1 MVPLSL
7 PHRTSNVFPFCDFP
21 VLMFTFP
28 YMTSSCSGI
37 AAVISQLNPQRF
49 IEMLSSPT
57 RDFSTNMM
65 QEMQSFVKK
74 P

>member
-1 MVPLSL
+1 
-7 PHRTSNVFPFCDFP
+7 
-21 VLMFTFP
+21 MFTFP

-37 AAVISQLNPQRF
+37 VAVISQLNPQRF

-65 QEMQSFVKK
+65 QEMQSLVKK